1 MRDMSSTFNTAVN
14 EADSSVY
21 GAITNNFIT
30 HDPIT
35 HGERYAGT
43 AHSGQNTNM
52 IYLKN
57 FEEEFIRY
65 TDDIIPYIN
74 EAQQDT
80 IHIKNPREYN
90 DDVYVNNIMIQ
101 KNAGSGNWCHCTYDS
116 INHKLKYKAT
126 SDNDTGNIRYAYFVH
141 TTTDDTLSY
150 GPNAGSLAMPQW
162 IVTVMQSTKTKTKPN
177 GTNSVV
183 GEKISAIEL
192 Q

>member
-1 MRDMSSTFNTAVN
+1 
-14 EADSSVY
+14 
-21 GAITNNFIT
+21 
-30 HDPIT
+30 
-35 HGERYAGT
+35 
-43 AHSGQNTNM
+43 M

-57 FEEEFIRY
+57 FEEEFIRP

-74 EAQQDT
+74 EIQQDT

-101 KNAGSGNWCHCTYDS
+101 KHAGSGNWCHCTYDS
-116 INHKLKYKAT
+116 VNHKLKYKAT

-162 IVTVMQSTKTKTKPN
+162 IVTVMQSTKTKLKPN

>member
-1 MRDMSSTFNTAVN
+1 
-14 EADSSVY
+14 
-21 GAITNNFIT
+21 
-30 HDPIT
+30 
-35 HGERYAGT
+35 
-43 AHSGQNTNM
+43 M

-57 FEEEFIRY
+57 FEEEFIRH

-74 EAQQDT
+74 EIQQDT

-90 DDVYVNNIMIQ
+90 DDAYVNNIMIQ

-126 SDNDTGNIRYAYFVH
+126 SDNDTGTIRYAYFVH